1 MFDFFKELPGQEA
14 RTTSELEPPERSIN
28 FVGTQVYEE

>member
-14 RTTSELEPPERSIN
+14 RIISEIEPPERSIN
-28 FVGTQVYEE
+28 PPAYRNSNV